1 MSTWL
6 WILIIVG
13 ACGLTACITALWVT
27 RRNREKVAY
36 MMDALEDGET
46 NFRFRD
52 NTALNRELNRI
63 RGIMERQ
70 SRKDEDVS
78 WGKLFRVITHEI
90 MNTVTPIAALS
101 DALSKDDQLD
111 VKAGLETISASSKEL
126 VRFVESYRSFT
137 KSVPPVCKSVMV
149 DELVG
154 RVLRLHEPKTSQQ
167 GVTLTYRA
175 AVPDLLVY
183 VDEGQIMHVF
193 NNLIKNA
200 IEAEATTIAIT
211 ADLDADERTVIRVSN
226 NGRAIPLRKMEEI
239 FVPFY
244 TTKSNGTGVGLSLSR
259 RIMAAHHGTLTLVQS
274 DATQTIFAL
283 VFA

>member
-13 ACGLTACITALWVT
+13 ACGITACITALWVT
-27 RRNREKVAY
+27 HRNREKVAY

-52 NTALNRELNRI
+52 NIALNRELNRI

-78 WGKLFRVITHEI
+78 WSKLFRVITHEI

-101 DALSKDDQLD
+101 DALSKDDRLD

-137 KSVPPVCKSVMV
+137 KSALPICKSVMV

-154 RVLRLHEPKTSQQ
+154 RVVRLHEPKTSQQ
-167 GVTLTYRA
+167 GVTLTYHA
-175 AVPDLLVY
+175 AAPDLLVY

-200 IEAEATTIAIT
+200 IEAEATTISIT

-226 NGRAIPLRKMEEI
+226 NGRAVPLRKMEEI